1 MLPPALAAGPTCNS
15 VKSRTPFCSYLLPG
29 PRGFTTAFCHRAS
42 AAAPVRRSPLFPLTW
57 WGGGLTKIVPCPS
70 LRVPADRART
80 PFIRPCVLP
89 RVRSKPWSLGDT
101 MARHTTCC
109 HMGTIAARLL
119 ASGVTLPVFHVWKLS
134 PEGGPPRRRSRP
146 SDPAAL
152 LRAAQCGRRGGSD
165 PPPAG
170 RFLAAWGPKRPEND
184 SCPCKALWTSSSK
197 GPFSLP
203 RGAQSLSRAARNGA
217 AGTVFC
223 FRL

>member
-15 VKSRTPFCSYLLPG
+15 VKSRTPFCRYLLPG

-89 RVRSKPWSLGDT
+89 RVRSKPWSPGDT
-101 MARHTTCC
+101 VARHTTCC

-119 ASGVTLPVFHVWKLS
+119 AAPGCRCRHYGSVGVANRGLANRCALQHV
-134 PEGGPPRRRSRP
+134 RR
-146 SDPAAL
+146 
-152 LRAAQCGRRGGSD
+152 C
-165 PPPAG
+165 
-170 RFLAAWGPKRPEND
+170 E
-184 SCPCKALWTSSSK
+184 
-197 GPFSLP
+197 
-203 RGAQSLSRAARNGA
+203 QSLFFFFFQLQSGRNFA
-217 AGTVFC
+217 
-223 FRL
+223 